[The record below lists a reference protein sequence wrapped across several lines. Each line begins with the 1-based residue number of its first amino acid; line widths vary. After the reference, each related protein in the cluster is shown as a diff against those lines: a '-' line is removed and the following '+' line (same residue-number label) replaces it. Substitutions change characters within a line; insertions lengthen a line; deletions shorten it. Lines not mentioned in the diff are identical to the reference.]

1 MLLKMAPMSSSCGN
15 GGEEERVGPHL
26 RGNGIV
32 CAAAVVPV
40 ASLLQAVCRTVFQ
53 SQRKAFNS
61 KAHRLEG
68 EAAKLAAEAEK
79 KAKRGGAATG

>member
-1 MLLKMAPMSSSCGN
+1 MNRGA
-15 GGEEERVGPHL
+15 GECL
-26 RGNGIV
+26 RPRMHGEGIL
-32 CAAAVVPV
+32 CAAAPPV

-79 KAKRGGAATG
+79 KAKRGGAATGRSHP

>member
-1 MLLKMAPMSSSCGN
+1 MH
-15 GGEEERVGPHL
+15 GE
-26 RGNGIV
+26 GIL
-32 CAAAVVPV
+32 CAAAAPPV

-79 KAKRGGAATG
+79 KAKRGGAVTGRSHPWSWLPSSKQDIISLR

>member
-1 MLLKMAPMSSSCGN
+1 MQSRLRCDVFLLHVWFRC
-15 GGEEERVGPHL
+15 VL
-26 RGNGIV
+26 
-32 CAAAVVPV
+32 VPP
-40 ASLLQAVCRTVFQ
+40 SRLQAVCRTVFQ

-79 KAKRGGAATG
+79 KAKRGGAATGRSHP

>member
-1 MLLKMAPMSSSCGN
+1 VR
-15 GGEEERVGPHL
+15 ERRSITRYFHVLPL
-26 RGNGIV
+26 
-32 CAAAVVPV
+32 P
-40 ASLLQAVCRTVFQ
+40 SPLSQAVCRTVFQ

>member
-1 MLLKMAPMSSSCGN
+1 M
-15 GGEEERVGPHL
+15 
-26 RGNGIV
+26 
-32 CAAAVVPV
+32 
-40 ASLLQAVCRTVFQ
+40 FQ

-79 KAKRGGAATG
+79 KAKRGGAATGLYCRLVACWCEFMLLSPSSLCSSIWLLDLLLVTLGS